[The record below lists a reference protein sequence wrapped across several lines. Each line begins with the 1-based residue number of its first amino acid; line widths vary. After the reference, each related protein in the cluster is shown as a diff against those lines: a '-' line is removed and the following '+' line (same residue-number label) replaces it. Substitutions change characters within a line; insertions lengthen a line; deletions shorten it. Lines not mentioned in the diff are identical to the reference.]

1 MNYAVIRHADG
12 KKSKSK
18 YQGGF
23 KNGKNTSAYNHDY
36 YIHNKE
42 KWNKTETEPNPEDY
56 GSESEFL
63 EAYNRYLKNNKDKRP
78 IAAQEAGVSGISSGL
93 KNYGRRYPVN
103 WRQGEVKKNDKGTYD
118 VTSYLEIPGKKED
131 GSHYWLDSADGRFR
145 SRTRNIKYEKD
156 DYTANEYKPKSAT
169 VKGRESGPKTAN
181 ESKKN
186 SSPKVSKEY
195 QEEMEYNSKKND
207 YKPETKNKSIA
218 IKKSTQSA
226 PKTGND
232 KSSFMSQKEKEAIVN
247 ERSQMGK
254 KKKYSIIDRLVGKP
268 EYDNLKRAQE
278 NYNER
283 TARRNAYNSR
293 AGYRMQTHTATKK
306 QQQANK
312 NLNTHYRTQEGRAKQ
327 ILNKAQK
334 DYDKTLHAKI
344 EKGKAWLDSIF
355 KDGRRK

>member
-42 KWNKTETEPNPEDY
+42 KWQDNQGDWEEELNDIQNMPDGPEKQA
-56 GSESEFL
+56 
-63 EAYNRYLKNNKDKRP
+63 AYKQYL
-78 IAAQEAGVSGISSGL
+78 A
-93 KNYGRRYPVN
+93 
-103 WRQGEVKKNDKGTYD
+103 
-118 VTSYLEIPGKKED
+118 KKEQ
-131 GSHYWLDSADGRFR
+131 A
-145 SRTRNIKYEKD
+145 EK
-156 DYTANEYKPKSAT
+156 AKQNAS
-169 VKGRESGPKTAN
+169 PKT
-181 ESKKN
+181 
-186 SSPKVSKEY
+186 SPKVSKEY
-195 QEEMEYNSKKND
+195 QEEKEYNSKKND
-207 YKPETKNKSIA
+207 YSGKKPNPSKEKPPAATPKPKGSKEYQEEMASNSKENK
-218 IKKSTQSA
+218 
-226 PKTGND
+226 PKTD
-232 KSSFMSQKEKEAIVN
+232 KKRSRLTNVTQTRTKLVDDSRTKTKDMLVGPKEKEAIVN

-268 EYDNLKRAQE
+268 EYDNLQRAKE
-278 NYNER
+278 NYDDK

-293 AGYRMQTHTATKK
+293 AGYRMQTHTATKG

-312 NLNTHYRTQEGRAKQ
+312 HLNTYYRTQEGRAKQ